1 MSGDRYSKSLVNEKW
16 NGDQRNMNNKNFN
29 MVCPNCKGKMVID
42 RDNGCLRCLH
52 CDTEIPLD
60 ESDDVVIERIRNNA
74 KLRSEINRN
83 ETNKTIQKMQGK
95 VEIEKSKHKVT
106 RLFIMAFIIVVLIG
120 AYAGWRIVHRI
131 DNYQEEMSHRDK
143 IQITSTVSD
152 FEGKRFSDMEMYL
165 KDAGYTNIEG
175 IPLNDLTKNL
185 LSKDGMIASISI
197 NGTTDF
203 GEGDWFEP
211 ETPIKITYHSVS
223 DEELEGI
230 QPLES
235 ASYYVGKDFSI
246 AEADM
251 TDSGFTNIELI
262 PAKDLNEGDKN
273 IGNII
278 EIMINGNNS
287 FDYTTLFAED
297 ATVEIKYHSR
307 KLKSIAVGTSAE
319 EFRKKNFRTVINDL
333 KNAGF
338 YNFDYSLLEDAT
350 LFVKKD
356 TVEEVSI
363 NGNSSFLSTDK
374 FEEDARINISI
385 HIDKKD
391 RVKIESELYPDSGR
405 VILPLSRKEMIGKD
419 YQQINQQL
427 VDAGFTNIVLC
438 PNPDIEDGFN
448 PKKKKD
454 GEIQSVTINGTSEF
468 KKNLSYDNDV
478 LIRIIYH
485 TYVEKEEVETQ
496 ILGENE
502 IKLTFSS
509 KDLKGKNHDDV
520 SKQLRDAGFINITE
534 EKIEDIKKDSKFG
547 FFSKEDGEVEKVSID
562 GNDSFK
568 KEAIFNKNSKVV
580 ITYHTYE
587 N

>member
-1 MSGDRYSKSLVNEKW
+1 MKKLFTVYDRYIFTQVLMTTFVSILLFTIVWIAPEMLLNTIKGILEGLYTPKTGVMILIYELPKIFGKAFPVGLLLGSL
-16 NGDQRNMNNKNFN
+16 F
-29 MVCPNCKGKMVID
+29 
-42 RDNGCLRCLH
+42 
-52 CDTEIPLD
+52 T
-60 ESDDVVIERIRNNA
+60 
-74 KLRSEINRN
+74 
-83 ETNKTIQKMQGK
+83 
-95 VEIEKSKHKVT
+95 
-106 RLFIMAFIIVVLIG
+106 F
-120 AYAGWRIVHRI
+120 
-131 DNYQEEMSHRDK
+131 DK
-143 IQITSTVSD
+143 
-152 FEGKRFSDMEMYL
+152 
-165 KDAGYTNIEG
+165 
-175 IPLNDLTKNL
+175 
-185 LSKDGMIASISI
+185 LSKDSELTIFRAVGMSFQRILAPVLVLSMMV
-197 NGTTDF
+197 TALCF
-203 GEGDWFEP
+203 
-211 ETPIKITYHSVS
+211 ITY
-223 DEELEGI
+223 D
-230 QPLES
+230 
-235 ASYYVGKDFSI
+235 KW
-246 AEADM
+246 
-251 TDSGFTNIELI
+251 I
-262 PAKDLNEGDKN
+262 PYSCQKLK
-273 IGNII
+273 
-278 EIMINGNNS
+278 
-287 FDYTTLFAED
+287 
-297 ATVEIKYHSR
+297 EIKGGGTLTQYIYTQKDENNHPMQ
-307 KLKSIAVGTSAE
+307 AVIVSM
-319 EFRKKNFRTVINDL
+319 FCDHKMYDVIVMNFSDRVFNDL
-333 KNAGF
+333 HGVENILVAENGEKGKTP
-338 YNFDYSLLEDAT
+338 DGKSCWILENVTSYD
-350 LFVKKD
+350 
-356 TVEEVSI
+356 I
-363 NGNSSFLSTDK
+363 N
-374 FEEDARINISI
+374 EDGIF
-385 HIDKKD
+385 HQIDKKD

-448 PKKKKD
+448 PLKKKD

-568 KEAIFNKNSKVV
+568 KVAIFNKNSKVV